1 MLKIKNVRKYH
12 FNEIV
17 IPAEFSKTQPT
28 TEKLIRKTADYFK
41 TGKLE
46 KIYVDKD
53 FRLVDGY
60 CSYLIAKELGLNE
73 IGKALKIRMIK
84 S

>member
-1 MLKIKNVRKYH
+1 MIRIKKVRTQHFDKITIP
-12 FNEIV
+12 NE
-17 IPAEFSKTQPT
+17 FLRTQPLP
-28 TEKLIRKTADYFK
+28 EKIIQKTADFYE

-53 FRLVDGY
+53 FKLVDGY
-60 CSYLIAKELGLNE
+60 CSYLIAKEIE
-73 IGKALKIRMIK
+73 VGKALKIRMIK